1 MVRDRSGMACYDAS
15 HRTGAHVTGRAPRA
29 TGTEGVTMQNGA
41 LPKPVSE
48 NKRKLG
54 LISPV
59 ALENVRRIVGDHD
72 HPDNYR
78 ASVWAVEMNLGR
90 PKQRVESDSA
100 DGLVALLQAF
110 AGLPLAARFNVI
122 DAASRELPE
131 PETPAVSE
139 ADATD
144 AVLPAGGDL

>member
-1 MVRDRSGMACYDAS
+1 M
-15 HRTGAHVTGRAPRA
+15 HN
-29 TGTEGVTMQNGA
+29 GT

-78 ASVWAVEMNLGR
+78 ASVWAVEMNLGKAR
-90 PKQRVESDSA
+90 QHVTTSSD
-100 DGLVALLQAF
+100 GPLEALLQA
-110 AGLPLAARFNVI
+110 LAAKALGPGFRVI
-122 DAASRELPE
+122 EAAARELPAAE
-131 PETPAVSE
+131 SVAVVTDSVDAAPES
-139 ADATD
+139 DA
-144 AVLPAGGDL
+144 GSRSG

>member
-1 MVRDRSGMACYDAS
+1 
-15 HRTGAHVTGRAPRA
+15 
-29 TGTEGVTMQNGA
+29 
-41 LPKPVSE
+41 
-48 NKRKLG
+48 
-54 LISPV
+54 V

-131 PETPAVSE
+131 PETPVVSE
-139 ADATD
+139 TDATD
-144 AVLPAGGDL
+144 AVLPAGDDV